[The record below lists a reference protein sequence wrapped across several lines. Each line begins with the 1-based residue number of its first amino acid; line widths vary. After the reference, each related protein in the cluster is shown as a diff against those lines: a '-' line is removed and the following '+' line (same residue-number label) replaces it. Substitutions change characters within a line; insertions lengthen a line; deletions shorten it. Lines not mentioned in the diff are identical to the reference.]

1 MKITMIIR
9 LLGHGK
15 TLCFDKEIKLFFL
28 LFLLLFFF
36 RLLICLLFMLS
47 ILAIV
52 QRQSSRRQFCDAYNM
67 LSVYYYL
74 HVSKNAFTTTMTIL
88 YRLQLIHKY
97 ARLFGINW
105 IRRVHEYFFPYLWY
119 KYIYGVVGWLVSKA
133 SLMTCRKT
141 KERANK
147 QLGVICL
154 SLLLIKKLQ
163 KDELM
168 SCTFQSTCWKMPD
181 LWVHVL
187 TRVTDRVDCFG
198 CVCVFPPD
206 SKIKHSVFYN
216 ICVLMFMYYTVCCFT
231 GLFYAVVRQISM
243 LFTDN
248 QDSVFCNCSVACLLQ
263 D

>member
-187 TRVTDRVDCFG
+187 TRVIDRVDCFG
-198 CVCVFPPD
+198 CVCVPTRLKD
-206 SKIKHSVFYN
+206 KAL
-216 ICVLMFMYYTVCCFT
+216 CVLQYMCTYVHVLHCV
-231 GLFYAVVRQISM
+231 LFYWPLLCSRKANFYVIHRQSR
-243 LFTDN
+243 
-248 QDSVFCNCSVACLLQ
+248 FCIL
-263 D
+263 